1 VGKEIEPLKHD
12 PDALSLFRYFTGVH
26 LVDFG
31 TVLPVPDELTVNDNA
46 SAINRFE
53 MIDAAKKC

>member
-1 VGKEIEPLKHD
+1 VGEEVESLKHD
-12 PDALSLFRYFTGVH
+12 PDALSLFRYFAWVH

-31 TVLPVPDELTVNDNA
+31 TVLPVPDQLTVNDNS